1 MQFYA
6 YHPLPQRIVKSTS
19 SLSSSSSAALARG
32 KYRIWEQTALERA
45 IDAKRSGLSYRRSA
59 AMYGIPTTT
68 LHDHMSGKIEIGAKP
83 GPKRYLND
91 EEEEELAGFLV
102 QVAAIGYPKTKTQVL
117 ALVQQII
124 EICSTNMSTDFT
136 SRWALVTLLACH
148 DKVSC
153 GKSSYCFRIT
163 T

>member
-1 MQFYA
+1 MDSPLQMQFYA
-6 YHPLPQRIVKSTS
+6 HHPLPQRIVKSTS

-91 EEEEELAGFLV
+91 EEEEE
-102 QVAAIGYPKTKTQVL
+102 
-117 ALVQQII
+117 
-124 EICSTNMSTDFT
+124 
-136 SRWALVTLLACH
+136 
-148 DKVSC
+148 
-153 GKSSYCFRIT
+153 
-163 T
+163 